1 MRSQLIRRSTL
12 HAVSGLVVFLSLTAS
27 GATAQDIATLPRAA
41 AMARTSTPDWL
52 VPTGGLELAPPA
64 QAEAMIETDDC
75 LGADV
80 CYDLSLRYVDG
91 TFRNP
96 SFPEDDPRGFDKVR
110 LRAYAGLVLDDDGSP
125 VAQNNPFVAPV
136 VEIAPGDTFRLTFE
150 NELPRPGDMVLPGEA
165 ANGGPLRCTGEPAD
179 HNTPHC
185 SSFNLTNVHTH
196 GLWVSPL
203 GNSDNVL
210 LTVNPGIKFTYE
222 YNIPNDH
229 PAGTFWYHAHRHG
242 STAPQVSSGMAGILL
257 IRGNRQ
263 PVLGAG
269 GWALPGDLDVVLP
282 RPGVG
287 SYNVTFPERTML
299 FQQIAY
305 ACRWTRA
312 QVNALA
318 DGGTA
323 PEALPAV
330 GSIKTDPATGKWI
343 CDEGDVGGV
352 EPGPVSAFDQLTPA
366 AWPASGRYTAIN
378 GGIQQEQPGAVAGRV
393 ERWRLIHGGV
403 RETIGVQIRKVESQ
417 PAEALRTR
425 LADSS
430 EGRERAGE
438 TVDQFCSGAPIDLV
452 RVATDG
458 LTRPDI
464 LTGSEVILQPAYR
477 EDILVSFPSEGTYCI
492 VDAESAAQ
500 ADINV
505 NDNDSAILGFIEV
518 APADAPIEGEGGA
531 DHVLAMLG
539 QSISATITD
548 PAARDAALSDLA
560 DGRLDAFVKHRDI
573 ADHEVSGQQTVGF
586 ALNLNPTGVAFE
598 IGNFVPTH
606 VSNGAPFALVNPA
619 SYEATRI
626 DRVLPLGG
634 VDEWT
639 LSSFGSIPVGHPFHI
654 HVNPFQIVEV
664 LKYRPD
670 PGCPSAEG
678 AKGCDIDPNDPST
691 YIDVSGPD
699 GIEPQY
705 AGFKGAWKDTL
716 FILPGYLVKMRTRY
730 ERYIGDFVMHC
741 HILDHEDQGM
751 MQNIRI
757 ALPDGKGGFDRPM
770 TEHGAHSGG

>member
-1 MRSQLIRRSTL
+1 M
-12 HAVSGLVVFLSLTAS
+12 
-27 GATAQDIATLPRAA
+27 AQDIASPPRAA
-41 AMARTSTPDWL
+41 ALARTSMPERM
-52 VPTGGLELAPPA
+52 VFPAP
-64 QAEAMIETDDC
+64 EAPRGMNARPEALIETDDC

-91 TFRNP
+91 QLRNP
-96 SFPEDDPRGFDKVR
+96 AFPADDPGGFDDVR
-110 LRAYAGLVLDDDGSP
+110 LRAYGGLVLDDQGSP
-125 VAQNNPFVAPV
+125 VAQDNPFVAPV

-150 NELPRPGDMVLPGEA
+150 NELPRPRDMVLPGEA
-165 ANGGPLRCTGEPAD
+165 PGGGSLSCIGEPAD
-179 HNTPHC
+179 HNAPHC
-185 SSFNLTNVHTH
+185 SNFNLTNIHTH

-210 LTVNPGIKFTYE
+210 LTVNPGIRFTYE

-263 PVLGAG
+263 PVLGAA
-269 GWALPGDLDVVLP
+269 GWALPGDLDVILP
-282 RPGVG
+282 RPEVG
-287 SYNVTFPERTML
+287 GHDLTFPERTML

-305 ACRWTRA
+305 ACRWSRD
-312 QVNALA
+312 QVAALEA
-318 DGGTA
+318 SGT
-323 PEALPAV
+323 PRDELPVV
-330 GSIKTDPATGKWI
+330 GSIKTDTETGAWI
-343 CDEGDVGGV
+343 CDEGDVGMV
-352 EPGPVSAFDQLTPA
+352 EPGPVNAFDQLTPT

-403 RETIGVQIRKVESQ
+403 RETIGVQIRKVETR
-417 PAEALRTR
+417 PVDALRTR
-425 LADSS
+425 LSEGS
-430 EGRERAGE
+430 EGRDRADE
-438 TVDQFCSGAPIDLV
+438 TVEEFCSGAPVELV

-464 LTGSEVILQPAYR
+464 RTGSEVILQPAYR
-477 EDILVSFPSEGTYCI
+477 EDVLVSFPSEGTYCI

-505 NDNDSAILGFIEV
+505 NDNDSAILGFIDV
-518 APADAPIEGEGGA
+518 APAEVQLEGGSGA
-531 DHVLAMLG
+531 DHVLAILA
-539 QSISATITD
+539 QSIEATIED
-548 PAARDAALSDLA
+548 GAARDVILDDLSA
-560 DGRLDAFVKHRDI
+560 GRLDAFVKHRDI
-573 ADHEVSGQQTVGF
+573 SDSEVSGGQTVGF
-586 ALNLNPTGVAFE
+586 ALNLKPGGVAFE

-606 VSNGAPFALVNPA
+606 VSNGAPFALVDEA
-619 SYEATRI
+619 AYEASRI
-626 DRVLPLGG
+626 DRVLPLRG

-639 LSSFGSIPVGHPFHI
+639 LSSFGSIAVGHPFHI

-670 PGCPSAEG
+670 PGCTSGTGGTPSEG
-678 AKGCDIDPNDPST
+678 AQGCSIDPNDPST
-691 YIDVSGPD
+691 YIDVSVPD
-699 GIEPQY
+699 SIEPQY
-705 AGFKGAWKDTL
+705 AGFKDTWKDTL
-716 FILPGYLVKMRTRY
+716 FVLPGYLVKMRTRY

-757 ALPDGKGGFDRPM
+757 ALPDGKGGFDGSM
-770 TEHGAHSGG
+770 TRHIAQDGD